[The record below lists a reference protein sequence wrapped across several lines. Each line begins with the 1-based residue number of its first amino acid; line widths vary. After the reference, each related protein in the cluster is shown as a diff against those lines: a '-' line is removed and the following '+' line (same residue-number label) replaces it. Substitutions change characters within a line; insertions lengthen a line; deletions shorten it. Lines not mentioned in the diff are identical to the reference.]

1 MRLSLRSF
9 MMPAVL
15 VTATGALVVGGVAA
29 PASAHDVLL
38 DSSPQDGE
46 TVDRSVEAI
55 TLTFNNEIQ
64 DLGSQL
70 VLTDGEGT
78 VVAEEEGTAQG
89 TLVAFEFDEPLA
101 NGDYTAAWRVVS
113 SDSHPIEGDL
123 AFTVDDPSAVVEP
136 AEQDTPEPTQAPATD
151 TETPNAPAAT
161 SDTAAAESEES
172 EGQWP
177 VSGIIIG
184 AALGALVGTFVVVAQ
199 RRRHRK

>member
-1 MRLSLRSF
+1 
-9 MMPAVL
+9 MPAVL
-15 VTATGALVVGGVAA
+15 VAATGALVVGGVAA

-46 TVDRSVEAI
+46 TVDRALEAI
-55 TLTFNNEIQ
+55 TLTFNNEVQ

-78 VVAEEEGTAQG
+78 VVAEEEGAAQG

-101 NGDYTAAWRVVS
+101 NGDYTVAWRVVS

-136 AEQDTPEPTQAPATD
+136 AEPAEQDTPEPTQPPAAD
-151 TETPNAPAAT
+151 TETPDAPAAT
-161 SDTAAAESEES
+161 SDTVAAESQES

-177 VSGIIIG
+177 VAGIIIG
-184 AALGALVGTFVVVAQ
+184 AALGALAGLIFVVVQ
-199 RRRHRK
+199 RRRNRQ